1 MKRAKKS
8 LLASGASLLLSAA
21 LLAGSTFAWFTDSV
35 TNTGNTIEAG
45 KLDIG
50 VIGYRLEDG
59 KWSSPVWEN
68 NLKANPLFTETT
80 WEPGQYGAILIR
92 VSNYDSTLA
101 AKVDIDFDIRNSTN
115 NLKDA
120 LWYRLEAVQTSD
132 ASHQD
137 EMLKELQFK
146 DSRPAS
152 EADGVTTMSKI
163 EEDSTAPVTL
173 YTDYHQGQYLYY
185 VLEYG
190 MYTSADNKYQG
201 GSIEVDFT
209 VTATQATVENDGFGN
224 NDYDEDAYF
233 ADFQVDTTEEL
244 KDALSKAEA
253 GDVISLASDM
263 VVNEK
268 ITVPSGVEINGNGAT
283 FNTSVEQ
290 NVAFDI
296 TNGTTDVTIR
306 NCKIAGTNSA
316 STASQRPLGIAV
328 RPGAG
333 NVTIENCT
341 FVGSANQLG
350 HSIWIDGNNAGSVT
364 IRNCTIPRPINLSGY
379 NNTVK
384 DVLIENNTFTNT
396 FGVQALTL
404 SGSLHDVTI
413 RNNSLSGFGGL
424 ARVHKDGAANFDF
437 ENVRIE
443 GNGSD
448 VISVDSEV
456 QELYNTALANGDI
469 VVLK

>member
-1 MKRAKKS
+1 
-8 LLASGASLLLSAA
+8 
-21 LLAGSTFAWFTDSV
+21 
-35 TNTGNTIEAG
+35 
-45 KLDIG
+45 
-50 VIGYRLEDG
+50 
-59 KWSSPVWEN
+59 
-68 NLKANPLFTETT
+68 
-80 WEPGQYGAILIR
+80 
-92 VSNYDSTLA
+92 
-101 AKVDIDFDIRNSTN
+101 
-115 NLKDA
+115 
-120 LWYRLEAVQTSD
+120 
-132 ASHQD
+132 
-137 EMLKELQFK
+137 
-146 DSRPAS
+146 
-152 EADGVTTMSKI
+152 
-163 EEDSTAPVTL
+163 
-173 YTDYHQGQYLYY
+173 
-185 VLEYG
+185 

-306 NCKIAGTNSA
+306 NCKIAGTDSA

-341 FVGSANQLG
+341 FVGTANQLG

-469 VVLK
+469 VVFK